1 MTSRSHDGDYLK
13 RLPPEFYRGQACV
26 HWSLTIEDRKTG
38 WLVPIFYYKF
48 RELLTHAMFRYGICC
63 PIYCLMPDHIHL
75 LWLGILDSADQ
86 RVAMKFLRGQLNPV
100 LEKLHVRLQEQ
111 PYDHVLRD
119 DERLPAGP
127 DLGANEVVRPLSVL
141 GGTNRPGIDGLTPL
155 RHLVQDDDVQ
165 IAVVRERQ
173 RSRDRRGGH
182 DQHVRLH
189 ALPLQRHPLVQPEPM
204 LLIDHRE

>member
-1 MTSRSHDGDYLK
+1 MTSPHRDGDYLK

-48 RELLTHAMFRYGICC
+48 RELLAHTMFRYGLCC
-63 PIYCLMPDHIHL
+63 PVFCLMPDHMHL

-100 LEKLHVRLQEQ
+100 LDKLHVRLQVQ

-119 DERLPAGP
+119 DERQLTAFQNVVEYIARNPERQKLVPLDGFRDYAYTGCLVPGYP
-127 DLGANEVVRPLSVL
+127 DVKPFQPDFWDLFDRLYSK
-141 GGTNRPGIDGLTPL
+141 L
-155 RHLVQDDDVQ
+155 RQQGLVQ
-165 IAVVRERQ
+165 REREDNA
-173 RSRDRRGGH
+173 S
-182 DQHVRLH
+182 
-189 ALPLQRHPLVQPEPM
+189 
-204 LLIDHRE
+204 